1 MDPGD
6 VDRRDVENAAEA
18 VREIFPET
26 PLQLNDHLSRRY
38 SANVWL
44 KREDLTPV
52 RSYKLRGAFNF
63 MRKAIATGEGGQT
76 FICASAGNHAQ
87 GFAFACRHFEVPG
100 IVFMPVTT
108 PQQKIDKTRM
118 FGGEYITIRL
128 FGDIFDQCY
137 AAAREHVEVIGGVMV
152 PPFDDPDIIE
162 GQATVAADS
171 LDFDV
176 AIVDVNLAGQ
186 ASYPVAEILT
196 RRSIPFVFVSGYGS
210 SGLRPEWQH
219 VASVSKPVDTRQ
231 LGEAIARAM
240 ADPAPK
246 P

>member
-1 MDPGD
+1 MTTTSRPLRAL
-6 VDRRDVENAAEA
+6 VVEDEA
-18 VREIFPET
+18 IIAMLMEEM
-26 PLQLNDHLSRRY
+26 LSELGHT
-38 SANVWL
+38 AV
-44 KREDLTPV
+44 
-52 RSYKLRGAFNF
+52 
-63 MRKAIATGEGGQT
+63 AT
-76 FICASAGNHAQ
+76 AG
-87 GFAFACRHFEVPG
+87 
-100 IVFMPVTT
+100 
-108 PQQKIDKTRM
+108 
-118 FGGEYITIRL
+118 RL
-128 FGDIFDQCY
+128 
-137 AAAREHVEVIGGVMV
+137 E
-152 PPFDDPDIIE
+152 
-162 GQATVAADS
+162 QATVAADS